1 MANPQDELEAL
12 RAQVASLTARVHRLE
27 QSARIEPQPTSGT
40 TAAATPPISPSP
52 IQGATAEQP
61 PISVSREDTERRAF
75 PMQPPQPPMP
85 RIPARPDAAVP
96 KFAQAA
102 QRSSEDMEGTIGKLW
117 LNRIGIIAILIGVA
131 YFLKYAFDSG
141 WIGPGGRVAIGLLAG
156 IAVVV
161 WSEAFRRKGSVAF
174 SYSLKAIG
182 IGILYLS
189 LWAASQYFHL
199 IPSSVAFVAMILVT
213 ASTITLAL
221 TQDAEILAVY
231 AMIGGFSTPAM
242 VSTGENHEIVLFS
255 YVALLDLAVLA
266 MVAMKPWRR
275 IVWGALLG
283 TAIMYIGWA
292 AEFYDSS
299 ERTVTVLF
307 ASAFFAIFAMI
318 PLLTP
323 LTRSRWH
330 RGFSITLT
338 ALPLVN
344 GAAFFLALFAMYDR
358 ESVTLTWYA
367 LALAAVYLLLSS
379 QFKRR
384 VDSEPEVVKTVNLL
398 HVAVAIVFITIAI
411 PLKLDAYWI
420 TIGWLV
426 ESAVLLFVGVKSDA
440 HFLRI
445 FAGCTLALGV
455 CRLLF
460 FDNFHTETL
469 VFNARFATFLV
480 AIAIMAG
487 IVAAGERYGSES
499 EMPFVKLAGIAL
511 NLLALVALTSEAND
525 YFNRQIMELYR
536 HRTVTAY
543 EAARQLEIARDFSFS
558 AIWILYG
565 AALMVIGF
573 WKRSAFIRWQA
584 MVLVAVTIG
593 KVFLYD
599 SRELQQIYRIL
610 SFIALGVMLM
620 TISYAYHRDWF
631 KLSPRRRDGGAEQ
644 ETSA

>member
-1 MANPQDELEAL
+1 MVP
-12 RAQVASLTARVHRLE
+12 
-27 QSARIEPQPTSGT
+27 
-40 TAAATPPISPSP
+40 
-52 IQGATAEQP
+52 
-61 PISVSREDTERRAF
+61 
-75 PMQPPQPPMP
+75 
-85 RIPARPDAAVP
+85 P

-102 QRSSEDMEGTIGKLW
+102 RQSSEDLEGTIGKLW
-117 LNRIGIIAILIGVA
+117 LNRIGIVAILIGVA

-174 SYSLKAIG
+174 CYSLKAVG

-199 IPSSVAFVAMILVT
+199 IPPGVAFAAMILVT

-231 AMIGGFSTPAM
+231 AMIGGFSTPAL

-255 YVALLDLAVLA
+255 YVLLLDVAVLA
-266 MVAMKPWRR
+266 MVSFKPWRR
-275 IVWGALLG
+275 IVWGAMLG
-283 TAIMYIGWA
+283 TAVMYIGWA
-292 AEFYDSS
+292 AQYYDLS
-299 ERTVTVLF
+299 ERMVTVLF
-307 ASAFFAIFAMI
+307 ASAFFVVFALA
-318 PLLTP
+318 PLVTP

-330 RGFSITLT
+330 RGMSITLML
-338 ALPLVN
+338 LPLVN
-344 GAAFFLALFAMYDR
+344 GAAFFLALFAMY
-358 ESVTLTWYA
+358 ETETVTLTWYA
-367 LALAAVYLLLSS
+367 LALAAAYLLLSS

-384 VDSEPEVVKTVNLL
+384 VGSEPEVVKTINLI
-398 HVAVAIVFITIAI
+398 HVAVAIAFITIAI
-411 PLKLDAYWI
+411 PLKLDAHWI
-420 TIGWLV
+420 TIGWLI
-426 ESAVLLFVGVKSDA
+426 ESGVLLFVGVKSEA

-469 VFNARFATFLV
+469 VLNARFATFLV
-480 AIAIMAG
+480 AIAILAG
-487 IVAAGERYGSES
+487 IVAAGERYGSER
-499 EMPFVKLAGIAL
+499 EMPFVKLAGVAL
-511 NLLALVALTSEAND
+511 NLLALIALTREAND
-525 YFNRQIMELYR
+525 YFSRQIVELYHQR
-536 HRTVTAY
+536 NMYGAV
-543 EAARQLEIARDFSFS
+543 RQLEIAKDFSFS
-558 AIWILYG
+558 AIWIVYG
-565 AALMVIGF
+565 AGLMVAGF

-584 MVLVAVTIG
+584 MVLLAVTIG

-620 TISYAYHRDWF
+620 AISYAYHRDWF
-631 KLSPRRRDGGAEQ
+631 KLSPRKSGAEQ
-644 ETSA
+644 ETSS

>member
-27 QSARIEPQPTSGT
+27 QSAGIETQFSGT
-40 TAAATPPISPSP
+40 TAAATPPPP
-52 IQGATAEQP
+52 P
-61 PISVSREDTERRAF
+61 PITRPPAEEARIRVLREEAERG
-75 PMQPPQPPMP
+75 PVPPPPPMP
-85 RIPARPDAAVP
+85 HIPANPAVAAP
-96 KFAQAA
+96 KLAPSA
-102 QRSSEDMEGTIGKLW
+102 QRSSEDLEGTIGKLW

-141 WIGPGGRVAIGLLAG
+141 WIGPGGRVAIGLIAG

-161 WSEAFRRKGSVAF
+161 WSESFRRKGSVAF
-174 SYSLKAIG
+174 SYSLKAVG

-199 IPSSVAFVAMILVT
+199 VPASVAFVAMILVT

-231 AMIGGFSTPAM
+231 AMIGGFSTPAL
-242 VSTGENHEIVLFS
+242 VSTGENHEIILFS
-255 YVALLDLAVLA
+255 YVLLLDVAILA
-266 MVAMKPWRR
+266 MVAYKPWRR
-275 IVWGALLG
+275 IVWGAMLG
-283 TAIMYIGWA
+283 TAVMYIGWTA
-292 AEFYDSS
+292 QYYDST

-307 ASAFFAIFAMI
+307 ASAFFVVFALI

-330 RGFSITLT
+330 PGMSVTLT
-338 ALPLVN
+338 LLPLVN
-344 GAAFFLALFAMYDR
+344 GGAYFLALYAMYDR
-358 ESVTLTWYA
+358 ETVTLTWFA
-367 LALAAVYLLLSS
+367 LGLAAVYLLLSS

-384 VDSEPEVVKTVNLL
+384 VDGEPDVVKTVNLL
-398 HVAVAIVFITIAI
+398 HVAVAIAFITVAV
-411 PLKLDAYWI
+411 PLKLDAHWI
-420 TIGWLV
+420 TIGWLI
-426 ESAVLLFVGVKSDA
+426 ESAVLLYVGVKSDA

-460 FDNFHTETL
+460 IDNFSSQML

-480 AIAIMAG
+480 AIVIMAG
-487 IVAAGERYGSES
+487 IVVAGNRFASEREK
-499 EMPFVKLAGIAL
+499 PFIMMAGIAL
-511 NLLALVALTSEAND
+511 NALALIALTREAND
-525 YFNRQIMELYR
+525 YFTR
-536 HRTVTAY
+536 HIAETYQQRNMY
-543 EAARQLEIARDFSFS
+543 EASRQLEIARDFSFS

-565 AALMVIGF
+565 AALMIVGF

-599 SRELQQIYRIL
+599 SRELQQVYRIL

-620 TISYAYHRDWF
+620 ATSYAYHRDWF
-631 KLSPRRRDGGAEQ
+631 KLSPKKSGSGTEQ
-644 ETSA
+644 ETSG

>member
-1 MANPQDELEAL
+1 MANPQDELEVL

-27 QSARIEPQPTSGT
+27 QSTRIEPQVTSGT
-40 TAAATPPISPSP
+40 PAGVTPPPVKS
-52 IQGATAEQP
+52 TAERP
-61 PISVSREDTERRAF
+61 PISVSQENTERRSF
-75 PMQPPQPPMP
+75 PLQPPPPP
-85 RIPARPDAAVP
+85 TPQIPGRPDMAPP

-102 QRSSEDMEGTIGKLW
+102 RQSSEDLEGTIGKLW
-117 LNRIGIIAILIGVA
+117 LNRIGIVAILIGVA

-141 WIGPGGRVAIGLLAG
+141 WIGAQGRVAIGLIAG

-161 WSEAFRRKGSVAF
+161 WSESFRRKGSVAF
-174 SYSLKAIG
+174 SYSLKAVG

-199 IPSSVAFVAMILVT
+199 VPASVAFVAMILVT

-231 AMIGGFSTPAM
+231 AMIGGFSTPAL

-255 YVALLDLAVLA
+255 YVLLLDVAVLA
-266 MVAMKPWRR
+266 MVSFKPWRR
-275 IVWGALLG
+275 IVWGAMLG
-283 TAIMYIGWA
+283 TAVMYIGWA
-292 AEFYDSS
+292 AQYYDLS
-299 ERTVTVLF
+299 ERMVTVLF
-307 ASAFFAIFAMI
+307 ASAFFAIFALA
-318 PLLTP
+318 PLVTP

-330 RGFSITLT
+330 RGMSITLML
-338 ALPLVN
+338 LPLVN
-344 GAAFFLALFAMYDR
+344 GAAYFLALFAVY
-358 ESVTLTWYA
+358 ETETVTLTWYA

-384 VDSEPEVVKTVNLL
+384 AGSEPEVVKTINLI
-398 HVAVAIVFITIAI
+398 HVAVAIAFITIAI
-411 PLKLDAYWI
+411 PLKLDAHWI
-420 TIGWLV
+420 TIGWLI
-426 ESAVLLFVGVKSDA
+426 ESGVLLFVGVKSEA

-487 IVAAGERYGSES
+487 IVAAGERYGSER

-511 NLLALVALTSEAND
+511 NLLALIALTREAND
-525 YFNRQIMELYR
+525 YFSRQIVELYHQR
-536 HRTVTAY
+536 NMYGAV
-543 EAARQLEIARDFSFS
+543 RQLEIAKDFSFS
-558 AIWILYG
+558 AIWIVYG
-565 AALMVIGF
+565 AGLMVAGF

-584 MVLVAVTIG
+584 MVLLAVTIG

-620 TISYAYHRDWF
+620 AISYAYHRDWF
-631 KLSPRRRDGGAEQ
+631 KLSPRKSGAEQ
-644 ETSA
+644 ETSS

>member
-1 MANPQDELEAL
+1 
-12 RAQVASLTARVHRLE
+12 
-27 QSARIEPQPTSGT
+27 
-40 TAAATPPISPSP
+40 
-52 IQGATAEQP
+52 
-61 PISVSREDTERRAF
+61 
-75 PMQPPQPPMP
+75 MQPPPPPMP
-85 RIPARPDAAVP
+85 RIPARPNVAP

-102 QRSSEDMEGTIGKLW
+102 HQSSESLEGTIGKLW

-131 YFLKYAFDSG
+131 YFLKYAFDIG
-141 WIGPGGRVAIGLLAG
+141 WIGAQGRVAIGLIAG

-161 WSEAFRRKGSVAF
+161 WSEAFRRKGSAAF
-174 SYSLKAIG
+174 SYSLKAVG

-242 VSTGENHEIVLFS
+242 VSTGENHEIILFS
-255 YVALLDLAVLA
+255 YVALLDLAILA
-266 MVAMKPWRR
+266 MVSVKPWRR
-275 IVWGALLG
+275 IVWGAMLG
-283 TAIMYIGWA
+283 TGVMYVGWA
-292 AEFYDSS
+292 AQFYDST
-299 ERTVTVLF
+299 ERMVTVLF
-307 ASAFFAIFAMI
+307 ASAFFAVFAMI

-344 GAAFFLALFAMYDR
+344 GAAFFLALFAIYER
-358 ESVTLTWYA
+358 ETVTLTWYA
-367 LALAAVYLLLSS
+367 LALAAVYLVLSS
-379 QFKRR
+379 QFKKR
-384 VDSEPEVVKTVNLL
+384 VDSEPDVVRTTNLL
-398 HVAVAIVFITIAI
+398 HVAVAIAFITIAI
-411 PLKLDAYWI
+411 PLKLDAHWI
-420 TIGWLV
+420 TIGWLI
-426 ESAVLLFVGVKSDA
+426 ESAVLLFVAVKSEA

-469 VFNARFATFLV
+469 VLNARFATFLV

-487 IVAAGERYGSES
+487 IVAAGERYGSDR
-499 EMPFVKLAGIAL
+499 EMPFVKMAGIAL

-525 YFNRQIMELYR
+525 YFNRQITELYQ
-536 HRTVTAY
+536 HRTTY
-543 EAARQLEIARDFSFS
+543 EATRQLQIARDFSFS

-573 WKRSAFIRWQA
+573 LKRSAFVRWQA

-631 KLSPRRRDGGAEQ
+631 KLSPRKNGSGTEQ
-644 ETSA
+644 EISA

>member
-12 RAQVASLTARVHRLE
+12 RAQMASLTARVHRLE
-27 QSARIEPQPTSGT
+27 QSARIEPQIPSAAQ
-40 TAAATPPISPSP
+40 TASTPPPPPITRSP
-52 IQGATAEQP
+52 GEQP
-61 PISVSREDTERRAF
+61 TITVSREDAERRAT
-75 PMQPPQPPMP
+75 PTPPPPPMP
-85 RIPARPDAAVP
+85 HIPPRPSVAAP
-96 KFAQAA
+96 KFAQATPH
-102 QRSSEDMEGTIGKLW
+102 SSESLEGTIGKLW

-131 YFLKYAFDSG
+131 YFLKYAIDSG
-141 WIGPGGRVAIGLLAG
+141 WLNPSTRVVIGLIAG
-156 IAVVV
+156 IGIVV
-161 WSEAFRRKGSVAF
+161 WSEAFRSKGSAAF
-174 SYSLKAIG
+174 SYSLKAVG

-189 LWAASQYFHL
+189 LWAASQYFNL
-199 IPSSVAFVAMILVT
+199 VPASVAFVAMILVT

-231 AMIGGFSTPAM
+231 AMIGGFSTPAL

-255 YVALLDLAVLA
+255 YVVLLDLAILA
-266 MVAMKPWRR
+266 MVSFKPWRR
-275 IVWGALLG
+275 IVWGAMLG
-283 TAIMYIGWA
+283 TAVMYVGWS
-292 AEFYDSS
+292 AEYYDSS

-307 ASAFFAIFAMI
+307 ASVFFAIFALV

-323 LTRSRWH
+323 LSRSQWH
-330 RGFSITLT
+330 SGMSITLT
-338 ALPLVN
+338 LLPLVN
-344 GAAFFLALFAMYDR
+344 GAAYFLALFVMYDR
-358 ESVTLTWYA
+358 ETVTLTWYA

-384 VDSEPEVVKTVNLL
+384 VNSEPDVVKTVNLL
-398 HVAVAIVFITIAI
+398 HVAVAIAFITIAI
-411 PLKLDAYWI
+411 PLKLDAHWI
-420 TIGWLV
+420 TIGWLI
-426 ESAVLLFVGVKSDA
+426 ESAVLLFVAFKSDA

-460 FDNFHTETL
+460 FDNFHTQTL

-487 IVAAGERYGSES
+487 IVAAGERYGSDR
-499 EMPFVKLAGIAL
+499 EMPFVKLAGVAL
-511 NLLALVALTSEAND
+511 NLLALIALTGEAND
-525 YFNRQIMELYR
+525 YFTR
-536 HRTVTAY
+536 HIAETYQQRNMY
-543 EAARQLEIARDFSFS
+543 EASRQLETARDFSFS

-584 MVLVAVTIG
+584 MVLLAVTIG

-620 TISYAYHRDWF
+620 AVSYAYHRDWF
-631 KLSPRRRDGGAEQ
+631 KLSPGKSGGTEQ
-644 ETSA
+644 ETAS